1 MKQRIAGVALVSLVV
16 VAAVLRLWQID
27 TLPPGFHFDES
38 FEGLEAW
45 RILTDPAYRPLFLTG
60 NFGVAPL
67 NAYAN
72 AAMFAVFGW
81 LGGEPGPTA
90 MRTTAALA
98 GVLSVLALVG
108 LAGELRHL
116 DRRLTWLFPLLAG
129 AVLATMRWHVHFSRI
144 GIEPIFVPL
153 IWAAALWLLLAGRR
167 TGRWWRY
174 AAAGALLALAMYS
187 YQGAWIIPLLA
198 IPIVVHLWFYDRRQP
213 AAPGLPFWGGT
224 LLAAAVAA
232 VLVTPLA
239 FFFVQHPD
247 LLILRPAQIAV
258 AGDAATGVTGDPW
271 TNLRASVLMFWPF
284 GATGDLDPRRNLPG
298 APALNLWQALPFAVG
313 VALAAM
319 RAANPAYS
327 ILLIS
332 LAGLLLPG
340 ILSEYAPHFHRI
352 LGATAPVALLAGL
365 GLDAIAGWLTSVAP
379 PRWQRW
385 QPGLWVAAALIA
397 AGAVVAANSYF
408 VRWARLPDLFYA
420 FDAGLWRIGQDIA
433 SRPAGEAV
441 YLTPRPADHPT
452 LAFAWT
458 TRPAGPGAPV
468 SFDGRT
474 IFPLTAAANTAAET
488 YVAIDAEDFRTRL
501 LLPEVLPA
509 AAVSATVHDASGAP
523 YATYYSRAPGQTP
536 ARAPQH
542 PLAAALG
549 DGIRLAGYDVQPAAL
564 APGGIL
570 YLQLHWLVDGPPAA
584 EWTVFTHLLA
594 RDGAGGYRQV
604 AGRDSQPGGGS
615 LPTTRWQAG
624 WRVLDEY
631 QIALPAELPPGIY
644 TLAAGLYRP
653 EDGRRLPADGAG
665 IILGEV
671 QIGE

>member
-213 AAPGLPFWGGT
+213 AAPGLPFWGGA

-397 AGAVVAANSYF
+397 AGAVVAANNYF

-501 LLPEVLPA
+501 LLPELFPNA
-509 AAVSATVHDASGAP
+509 ATGRQWKDRRGELYAQVYSRPPGSWPKRPPKMAVSAP
-523 YATYYSRAPGQTP
+523 
-536 ARAPQH
+536 
-542 PLAAALG
+542 LG
-549 DGIRLAGYDVQPAAL
+549 DGIRLLGYDLLPKQPR
-564 APGGIL
+564 PGDTL
-570 YLQLHWLVDGPPAA
+570 YVQLHWAVDERPQND
-584 EWTVFTHLLA
+584 WTVFLHLLGPA
-594 RDGAGGYRQV
+594 GASPGALA
-604 AGRDSQPGGGS
+604 AGKDSPPGNGS
-615 LPTTRWQAG
+615 LPTPRWQAG
-624 WRVLDEY
+624 WLILDEY
-631 QIALPAELPPGIY
+631 QIPLPQDL
-644 TLAAGLYRP
+644 LAGSYGLEMGLYQT
-653 EDGRRLPADGAG
+653 DGTRLPGKGAVR
-665 IILGEV
+665 LGEV
-671 QIGE
+671 VIGQQP